1 MNYLAHIYLSYDNDQ
16 VKIGNFIADFIKGNN
31 FKKFP
36 EAIQKGILLHRLI
49 DSFTDAHPVVRKS
62 KRRLHKRYR
71 HYDGVI
77 IDIFMDHFLAKN
89 WQLFSTIPLPEYEN
103 NFIALLEKNS
113 KILPSKLIVIL
124 PYLKMQKWLSSY
136 ANLTGIEK
144 TLQGVN
150 KRTKGISKMDLAIND
165 LQENY
170 TNFESDFF
178 LFFKELES
186 YVSNID
192 FKTLKK

>member
-77 IDIFMDHFLAKN
+77 IDVFMDHFLAKN
-89 WQLFSTIPLPEYEN
+89 WQLFSAIPLPEYEN

-113 KILPSKLIVIL
+113 KILPSIVIEIL
-124 PYLKMQKWLSSY
+124 PYLKTQKWLSGY
-136 ANLTGIEK
+136 ASLNGIEK

-178 LFFKELES
+178 LFFKELEL